1 MGIEV
6 QTLVLGDGQNYP
18 TRGNTVIVH
27 YIGKLQDGTKFDSSR
42 DRNEPFEFILGAGQ
56 VIRGWEEAAA
66 SLTKGQIIKLICP
79 PDYAYGV
86 QGFPPIIPSNATLIF
101 EVELIDFK

>member
-6 QTLVLGDGQNYP
+6 ETKVLGDGQNYP
-18 TRGNTVIVH
+18 TRGSTVIVH
-27 YIGKLQDGTKFDSSR
+27 YVGKLQDGTTFDSSR
-42 DRNEPFEFILGAGQ
+42 NRNEPFEFILGAGQ
-56 VIRGWEEAAA
+56 VIRGLEEAAA
-66 SLTKGQIIKLICP
+66 SLTKGQIINLICP